1 MIGGFGE
8 RWNVWPMGSREAG
21 LAGAGRGLQG
31 RGGAGRGGAGRALW
45 LPLRCRLRLNLES
58 VCMPEAENFL
68 ALPVLCCGS
77 RLLTSSLSEHIY
89 VTCKAS

>member
-21 LAGAGRGLQG
+21 LAGAGRG
-31 RGGAGRGGAGRALW
+31 GAGRALW
-45 LPLRCRLRLNLES
+45 LPLRCRLRLHRES
-58 VCMPEAENFL
+58 VRMLEAESFL